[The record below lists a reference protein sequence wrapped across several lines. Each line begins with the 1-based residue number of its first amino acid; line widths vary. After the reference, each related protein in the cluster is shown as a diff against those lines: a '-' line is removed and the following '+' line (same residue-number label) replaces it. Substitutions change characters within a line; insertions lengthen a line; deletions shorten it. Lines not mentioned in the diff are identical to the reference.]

1 MRISDWSSDVCS
13 SDLFGF
19 PNPPDA
25 GIPALPVGTIAMAVT
40 AEQLEGSRFLRVRD
54 DRDPAFQGSAS
65 VQGNIGTQKS
75 LMAGEYLFL
84 GGRQDILDR
93 KSTRLNSS
101 HSCDPRMQSSA
112 CKKQTH

>member
-1 MRISDWSSDVCS
+1 MGGTVNPREPSWVRGPA
-13 SDLFGF
+13 FGF

-54 DRDPAFQGSAS
+54 DRDPDFQGSAS

-84 GGRQDILDR
+84 GGRHDILSLCDR
-93 KSTRLNSS
+93 DGAIARAS
-101 HSCDPRMQSSA
+101 HRGL
-112 CKKQTH
+112 